1 MGMDRNTVIGFVLI
15 GLLLMGMFYFNNKG
29 NAAFQA
35 EQKRIADS
43 IERAKPKIDLAKAK
57 ADSVMFDSTRKEKAA
72 GGFQNAATAKEEF
85 ITIENAVVKITFT
98 NKGGQP
104 KIVEL
109 KNYKTLDGKPVIV
122 QKGDFNKISYD
133 INSGDNQK
141 GKRAF
146 KGQVVG
152 SDSECVCVRSL

>member
-29 NAAFQA
+29 NVAFQA

-43 IERAKPKIDLAKAK
+43 IERTKPKIDLAKVK
-57 ADSVMFDSTRKEKAA
+57 ADSVRVDSTRKEKAA
-72 GGFQNAATAKEEF
+72 GGFQTAATAKEEF
-85 ITIENAVVKITFT
+85 ITIENEVVKITFT

-109 KNYKTLDGKPVIV
+109 KNYK
-122 QKGDFNKISYD
+122 ISCR
-133 INSGDNQK
+133 I
-141 GKRAF
+141 F
-146 KGQVVG
+146 
-152 SDSECVCVRSL
+152 